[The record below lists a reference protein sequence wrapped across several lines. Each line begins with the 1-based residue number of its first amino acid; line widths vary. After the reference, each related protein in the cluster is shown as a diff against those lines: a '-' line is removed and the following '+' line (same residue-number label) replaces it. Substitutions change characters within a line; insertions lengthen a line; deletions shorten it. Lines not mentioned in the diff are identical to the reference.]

1 MSLINLLVKGAFP
14 GVLFLALLRA
24 FMAAMSDSVN
34 LLPDEQQNNSL
45 FKVVYSQQQF
55 LFRDHYYMTK
65 PCIPKC
71 ITDQRKYISKE
82 NV

>member
-34 LLPDEQQNNSL
+34 LLPDGHQNNSL
-45 FKVVYSQQQF
+45 LKVVYSRQQYV
-55 LFRDHYYMTK
+55 FRDH
-65 PCIPKC
+65 
-71 ITDQRKYISKE
+71 
-82 NV
+82 